1 MTIIH
6 RDRLRSLQKNEKS
19 KGGERFARGDVIHD
33 ALLPEFRLDETRI
46 VFIAMRKLSPR
57 SFKKNNAACKVSLL
71 EFNKV
76 RARAVSF
83 NYSRIARESTKYI

>member
-6 RDRLRSLQKNEKS
+6 KDRLRSLQKNEKS
-19 KGGERFARGDVIHD
+19 KGGERFARGDVIRD
-33 ALLPEFRLDETRI
+33 ALLPEFRLETRI

>member
-19 KGGERFARGDVIHD
+19 KGGERFARGD

>member
-1 MTIIH
+1 MKN
-6 RDRLRSLQKNEKS
+6 RREEKDLREATL
-19 KGGERFARGDVIHD
+19 FATN
-33 ALLPEFRLDETRI
+33 LLPEFRLDETRI

-76 RARAVSF
+76 RARVVSF